1 MTLQK
6 IAATVAAI
14 VVVAAVLVA
23 AAAAAVV
30 VVLVLV
36 VLLKPE
42 EFLTLFRLPYND
54 TRIHPNTKPPHI
66 IDPLSPKGNLQGAL

>member
-42 EFLTLFRLPYND
+42 EFLTLFRLPYD
-54 TRIHPNTKPPHI
+54 TRIHPNTKPPHM
-66 IDPLSPKGNLQGAL
+66 IDPLSPEGNLQGAL